1 METIKSVT
9 LKILL
14 TSSVLVLTTSCSLF
28 SFSKN
33 KNKSNEKVD
42 LSADIEQLHQ
52 TKPLGLTGNLQ
63 SFASCDEVLV
73 RLKDDLAQQLS
84 AELVSQMIWVNEYNE
99 EVYAKSSISPKS
111 ANNDESEESAGGPDG
126 SDGASN
132 DNNSPSEHSE
142 TNNQVAGV
150 EEADIVKTDG
160 TYIYQAARGK
170 LRIVK
175 SWPANQLAEANSMD
189 LDLRPIELFL
199 DKERKKVVVIGNKIE
214 QTKPSDNTDSETT
227 QKEEMESSSGI
238 FIDVE
243 TVLVA
248 IIDVTDPAKPVLQSR
263 HSYRGS
269 YNSSRRVGG
278 AVRFI
283 LQASTRYP
291 DGIETYLTS
300 EQSNGRSK
308 KEQIDTLRAMLAAGR
323 EKIMAQDLNFF
334 LNLDGFTKEKAGVV
348 SNAINIGTCQNIHA
362 PTVASPSGFT
372 HVLTLNLDSEEVT
385 STSVMTYANTIYAS
399 ETSLYLAAQYYWRL
413 PMFDDGHYSFI
424 HKLDISKSETATYL
438 GSGQIEGYL
447 LNQFSM
453 DEHENNLRVAVT
465 VPITEKINESS
476 EPGNDDEDE
485 QEWTDSTVNRVSIMS
500 LDGDVLKVVGTTP
513 DLAKGERIYSV
524 RFNGKKGFVVTFRQV
539 DPLYTLDL
547 SNPAEPKVVG
557 ELKIPGYSSYLH
569 MLDENHL
576 LAVGRAGTDEG
587 QIQGL
592 KLSIFDV
599 TDMANPKES
608 HSFVMDEST
617 YSEAEWDHKAFT
629 YFPSKKLLGI
639 PVSGRSGIESED
651 YDSNFYSKIAIFGI
665 DTATGITDKGSLG
678 MNDIYSGV
686 NGSDTWWYG
695 GAHVR
700 RSIFADDFVYAISDL
715 GIRAAN
721 INDLTNPVGTVR
733 YQCDKTCFEHWYWW

>member
-1 METIKSVT
+1 MKSIKSVT
-9 LKILL
+9 SKIIL
-14 TSSVLVLTTSCSLF
+14 TSSAIMLTTSCSLF

-33 KNKSNEKVD
+33 KNKLDEKVD
-42 LSADIEQLHQ
+42 LSADIEQLRQ

-84 AELVSQMIWVNEYNE
+84 ADLVSQMIWVNEYNE
-99 EVYAKSSISPKS
+99 EVYVDSNISPKS
-111 ANNDESEESAGGPDG
+111 ASNNESEESAGGPDG
-126 SDGASN
+126 SDGAIN

-160 TYIYQAARGK
+160 KYIYQAARGK

-175 SWPANQLAEANSMD
+175 SWPANQIAEANSME

-199 DKERKKVVVIGNKIE
+199 DKDRKKVVVIGNKIE
-214 QTKPSDNTDSETT
+214 KTNPVDNSDLETS
-227 QKEEMESSSGI
+227 KEEMSDPSGGI
-238 FIDVE
+238 FIDYE
-243 TVLVA
+243 TVLIAIVDVA
-248 IIDVTDPAKPVLQSR
+248 DPAKPILQSR

-278 AVRFI
+278 AVRLI
-283 LQASTRYP
+283 VQASSRYP

-323 EKIMAQDLNFF
+323 EKIMAQDINFF

-348 SNAINIGTCQNIHA
+348 SNALNIGNCQNIHT
-362 PTVASPSGFT
+362 PTVASPLGFT
-372 HVLTLNLDSEEVT
+372 HILTLNLDSEEVT
-385 STSVMTYANTIYAS
+385 STSVMTYANTIHAS

-413 PMFDDGHYSFI
+413 SMFDDGHYSFI
-424 HKLDISKSETATYL
+424 HKLDISKPDTATYL

-465 VPITEKINESS
+465 VPITEKTNESAAPS
-476 EPGNDDEDE
+476 NDDEDDE
-485 QEWTDSTVNRVSIMS
+485 QWTDSTVNRVSVMS

-557 ELKIPGYSSYLH
+557 ELKIPGYSSYIH

-576 LAVGRAGTDEG
+576 LTVGRDGTDEG

-629 YFPSKKLLGI
+629 YFPSKNLLGI
-639 PVSGRSGIESED
+639 PVTGRSQSESD
-651 YDSNFYSKIAIFGI
+651 GYDFYSKIAIFSI
-665 DTATGITDKGSLG
+665 DTAVGITDKGSLA
-678 MNDIYSGV
+678 MNDIYDGV
-686 NGSDTWWYG
+686 NGSDTWWYS

-733 YQCDKTCFEHWYWW
+733 YQCDKTCFEHWSWW